1 MGHRLNLARRPF
13 VNARPSTVAAVALT
27 LLVLVLSVVSVRTL
41 ARYLDGSRRT
51 RLAIASLRTEI
62 SSLEENRRRAEGRLA
77 KFDLAALEASASDAN
92 AIAVRRSFSWTRF
105 LSRLEKTL
113 PYDVR
118 VSAIA
123 LSRAERS
130 EMGRPLPSR
139 EIPVQLVLISRQPDG
154 LPRAIR
160 AFYASPWFDRPT
172 PQSEDRAERGD
183 PDGRRLTLS
192 VLYRDDGG
200 SK

>member
-13 VNARPSTVAAVALT
+13 VNARPSTLAAAALT

-41 ARYLDGSRRT
+41 ARYLAGSRRT
-51 RLAIASLRTEI
+51 RLVIASLKTEI
-62 SSLEENRRRAEGRLA
+62 SSLEEARRRGEARLA
-77 KFDLAALEASASDAN
+77 RFDLATLEASASDAN
-92 AIAVRRSFSWTRF
+92 AIALRRSFSWTRF

-118 VSAIA
+118 VSAIS
-123 LSRAERS
+123 LSRGERS
-130 EMGRPLPSR
+130 EAGRPVPS
-139 EIPVQLVLISRQPDG
+139 EVIPVELVLISREPDG

-160 AFYASPWFDRPT
+160 AFYGSPWFDRPT
-172 PQSEDRAERGD
+172 PQSEERAERGA
-183 PDGRRLTLS
+183 PEGHRLTLS
-192 VLYRDDGG
+192 VLYRDEG